1 MINYKESRLEI
12 ISAIAFILFLF
23 ATLISLFLS
32 HSKIIPTAF
41 FFLSAIAFFVLI
53 VGGLRNPDNRFSS
66 IIIIFPIFYLLI
78 VSLLC
83 LGLWDKIVLPL
94 YELRFIF
101 PIIGIICIAIGYYI
115 TYHNIPVNKR
125 RYFLRFSLILWF
137 GAALIPALALYFK
150 IYYIIAFY
158 LISISLYLII
168 AKIKDKKEKLN
179 ILQIH

>member
-101 PIIGIICIAIGYYI
+101 SIIGVIGMAIGYLMIYYTI
-115 TYHNIPVNKR
+115 LVIPVNKR
-125 RYFLRFSLILWF
+125 RYFLRFSLILCF
-137 GAALIPALALYFK
+137 GAALIPALSLYFK

-158 LISISLYLII
+158 LISISLYLVIS
-168 AKIKDKKEKLN
+168 KRKKKN
-179 ILQIH
+179 